1 MSDIEYDEMYE
12 LKMEKD
18 EKDYENDFPYINEHN
33 NIKNSTAY
41 INKNNENDINDKD
54 FKLLFLENDK
64 AYFDLYETIQKDLSE
79 EFFSCK

>member
-33 NIKNSTAY
+33 NIKNSTAC
-41 INKNNENDINDKD
+41 INNNNENDINDKD
-54 FKLLFLENDK
+54 FKLLFRENDE

>member
-41 INKNNENDINDKD
+41 INNNNENDINDKD
-54 FKLLFLENDK
+54 FKLLFRENDE

>member
-33 NIKNSTAY
+33 NIKNSTSC
-41 INKNNENDINDKD
+41 INNNNENDINDKD

>member
-41 INKNNENDINDKD
+41 INNNNENDINDKD
-54 FKLLFLENDK
+54 FKLLFRENDE
-64 AYFDLYETIQKDLSE
+64 AYFDLYETIQKNLSE

>member
-41 INKNNENDINDKD
+41 INNNNENDINDKD
-54 FKLLFLENDK
+54 FKLLFLENDE

>member
-33 NIKNSTAY
+33 NIKNSTAF
-41 INKNNENDINDKD
+41 INNNNENDINDKD
-54 FKLLFLENDK
+54 FKLLFLENDE

>member
-33 NIKNSTAY
+33 NIKNSTSC
-41 INKNNENDINDKD
+41 INNNNENNINDKD
-54 FKLLFLENDK
+54 FKLLFLENDE

>member
-1 MSDIEYDEMYE
+1 MSYIEYDEMYE

-33 NIKNSTAY
+33 NIKNSTAC
-41 INKNNENDINDKD
+41 INNNNENDINDKD
-54 FKLLFLENDK
+54 FKLLFRENDE

>member
-33 NIKNSTAY
+33 NIKNSTSC
-41 INKNNENDINDKD
+41 INNNNENDINDKD
-54 FKLLFLENDK
+54 FKLLFRENDE
-64 AYFDLYETIQKDLSE
+64 AYFDLYETIQKALSE

>member
-1 MSDIEYDEMYE
+1 MSYIEYDEMYE

-33 NIKNSTAY
+33 NIKNSTSC
-41 INKNNENDINDKD
+41 INNNNENDINDKD
-54 FKLLFLENDK
+54 FKLLFLENDE

>member
-1 MSDIEYDEMYE
+1 MSYIEYDEMYE

-41 INKNNENDINDKD
+41 INNNNENDINDKD
-54 FKLLFLENDK
+54 FKLLFLENDE

>member
-41 INKNNENDINDKD
+41 INNNNENDINDKD
-54 FKLLFLENDK
+54 FKLLFLENDE
-64 AYFDLYETIQKDLSE
+64 AYFGLYETIQKDLSE

>member
-18 EKDYENDFPYINEHN
+18 EKDYVNDFPYINEHN
-33 NIKNSTAY
+33 NIKNSTSC
-41 INKNNENDINDKD
+41 INNNNENDINDKD
-54 FKLLFLENDK
+54 FKLLFRENDE

>member
-33 NIKNSTAY
+33 NIKNST
-41 INKNNENDINDKD
+41 
-54 FKLLFLENDK
+54 
-64 AYFDLYETIQKDLSE
+64 
-79 EFFSCK
+79 

>member
-33 NIKNSTAY
+33 NIKNSTSC
-41 INKNNENDINDKD
+41 INNNNENDINDKD
-54 FKLLFLENDK
+54 FKLLFRENDD

>member
-33 NIKNSTAY
+33 NIKNSTSC
-41 INKNNENDINDKD
+41 INNNNENDINDKD
-54 FKLLFLENDK
+54 FKLLFRENDE

>member
-33 NIKNSTAY
+33 NIKNSTAC
-41 INKNNENDINDKD
+41 INNNNENDINDKD
-54 FKLLFLENDK
+54 FKLLFLENDE

>member
-33 NIKNSTAY
+33 NIKNSTSC
-41 INKNNENDINDKD
+41 INNNNENDINDKD
-54 FKLLFLENDK
+54 FKLLFRENDE
-64 AYFDLYETIQKDLSE
+64 AYFDLYETIQKNLSE

>member
-33 NIKNSTAY
+33 NIKNSTVC
-41 INKNNENDINDKD
+41 INNNNENDINDKD
-54 FKLLFLENDK
+54 FKLLFLENDE

>member
-33 NIKNSTAY
+33 NIKNSTSC
-41 INKNNENDINDKD
+41 INNNNENDINDKG
-54 FKLLFLENDK
+54 FKLLFRENDE
-64 AYFDLYETIQKDLSE
+64 AYFDLYETIHKDLSE

>member
-18 EKDYENDFPYINEHN
+18 EKDYVNDFPYINEHN
-33 NIKNSTAY
+33 NIKNSTSC
-41 INKNNENDINDKD
+41 INNNNENDINDKD
-54 FKLLFLENDK
+54 FKLLFLENDE

>member
-33 NIKNSTAY
+33 NIKNSTSC
-41 INKNNENDINDKD
+41 INNNNENDINDKD
-54 FKLLFLENDK
+54 FKLLFLENDE

>member
-1 MSDIEYDEMYE
+1 MSDIESDEMYE

-41 INKNNENDINDKD
+41 INNNNENDINDKD
-54 FKLLFLENDK
+54 FKLLFLENDE

>member
-18 EKDYENDFPYINEHN
+18 EKDYVNDFPYINEHN

-41 INKNNENDINDKD
+41 INNNNENDINDKD
-54 FKLLFLENDK
+54 FKLLFLENDE